1 MQFQKSKI
9 FVGSLIVA
17 YFLPIGSNAF
27 TYPLVHGNIFHLAA
41 NMIVLYFFL
50 RSAIDL
56 KTWLVFI
63 VSGYIASVGAYL
75 LYNNHLTVGA
85 SGFVYGIMG
94 VYIAFAYRSL
104 WNSKFYGSLFF
115 ISVVIALAIGFI
127 IPGLAGLLH
136 LYAIIIGYMSGII
149 AIRINRCLTR
159 KNKCSCAHQGKNHT
173 SLSKK
178 QWNTTRDMDERTEYT
193 QMCTSV
199 MSAESGTWHQ
209 DVSSDEYRLKESDTG
224 ENK

>member
-9 FVGSLIVA
+9 LVGSLIVA

-27 TYPLVHGNIFHLAA
+27 TYPLVHANIFHLVA
-41 NMIVLYFFL
+41 NMIVLYLFL
-50 RSAIDL
+50 RFAVDI
-56 KTWLVFI
+56 KTWAGFI
-63 VSGYIASVGAYL
+63 VCGYMASVGAYL
-75 LYNNHLTVGA
+75 LYNNPLVVGA

-94 VYIAFAYRSL
+94 MYIAFAYRSL

-115 ISVVIALAIGFI
+115 ISVVIALAVGFI

-159 KNKCSCAHQGKNHT
+159 KNKCSCAHQEKNH
-173 SLSKK
+173 SCLSKK
-178 QWNTTRDMDERTEYT
+178 QWNTTRDMDARMEYT
-193 QMCTSV
+193 QTCTSV

-209 DVSSDEYRLKESDTG
+209 DVNSDEYRLKESDTD
-224 ENK
+224 KLF